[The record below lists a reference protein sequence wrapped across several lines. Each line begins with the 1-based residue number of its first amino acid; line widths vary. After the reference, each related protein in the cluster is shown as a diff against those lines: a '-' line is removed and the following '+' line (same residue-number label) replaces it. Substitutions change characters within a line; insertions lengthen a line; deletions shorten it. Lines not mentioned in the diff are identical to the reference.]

1 MEDVVLGVDEGYG
14 GFEEVDVGFFTVAGC
29 FCVHFVTFAT
39 ECSAD
44 AGADFLACCGVG
56 CCG

>member
-14 GFEEVDVGFFTVAGC
+14 GFEEVDVGFFSVACCLG
-29 FCVHFVTFAT
+29 VHFVTFAT

-44 AGADFLACCGVG
+44 AGADFFAC
-56 CCG
+56 